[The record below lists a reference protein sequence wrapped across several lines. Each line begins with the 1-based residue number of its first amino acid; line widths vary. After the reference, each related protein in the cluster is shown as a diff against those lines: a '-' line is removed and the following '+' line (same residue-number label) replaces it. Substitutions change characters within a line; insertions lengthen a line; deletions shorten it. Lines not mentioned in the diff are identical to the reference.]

1 MRGSAAWFVFLFG
14 LVRGFAAA
22 EEPQL
27 PCVPRDF
34 GFGSV
39 ACVSNA
45 TYCVLPPAGRA
56 LVFTSDIEGARFLRT
71 QLSFSDSQNG
81 TGADVARFVLEST
94 AFQTVVGWGGAFTDA
109 AAKNILD
116 LSPDAQDRLLST
128 FPFKLP
134 TKAREMHGG
143 V

>member
-1 MRGSAAWFVFLFG
+1 MSVMKKQTETPVLCS
-14 LVRGFAAA
+14 LHPGFAAA

-39 ACVSNA
+39 ACVCNA
-45 TYCVLPPAGRA
+45 TYCDTLPTPVLPSAGKA

-81 TGADVARFVLEST
+81 ESYRVLAN
-94 AFQTVVGWGGAFTDA
+94 AF
-109 AAKNILD
+109 
-116 LSPDAQDRLLST
+116 LLY
-128 FPFKLP
+128 
-134 TKAREMHGG
+134 E
-143 V
+143 

>member
-1 MRGSAAWFVFLFG
+1 MMKKRTENPG
-14 LVRGFAAA
+14 LCSLHPGFAAA

-81 TGADVARFVLEST
+81 ESYRVLAN
-94 AFQTVVGWGGAFTDA
+94 AF
-109 AAKNILD
+109 
-116 LSPDAQDRLLST
+116 LLY
-128 FPFKLP
+128 
-134 TKAREMHGG
+134 E
-143 V
+143 